1 MVCVD
6 CIQYSVPIVEVS
18 EDPSMSEQMNI
29 GIVGGS
35 IAGLAAASPLIES
48 GHMVEVFE
56 RSNSNLKDRGTGV
69 AMDPA
74 IIKLI
79 DDGIGEPIH
88 SCQVFDREGKVAWER
103 ALQKRVTSWASVYNA
118 LAKRVPPSI
127 VHPGADVVDAG
138 TEGDHAWIGF
148 ENGKRRTF
156 DLVIG
161 ADGIGS
167 VIRPLVSPGFH
178 ARYLG
183 YVAYRG
189 LLPVESVPADAGAML
204 ETLGQSKMV
213 NFYLDGSHLVA
224 YRVASDAGQQFVNWM
239 WYRNVPEAELPSVLT
254 DRAGRTH
261 EWSVPAGRVR
271 PELEELIS
279 AEAGQ
284 EMNGG
289 MASIVQA
296 TGELSIQA
304 IFTGNAS
311 TFHSGRMVLIGDA
324 ARIAIPHIGAGTSMA
339 IRDAMDLAES
349 IRNAD
354 EDLGDCLEGW
364 AMKRRTLTIE
374 SIQFGCELGHD
385 LQFSNRDW
393 QAWSTDDFDK
403 WWGDLVGDR
412 NLYFQPKS
420 N

>member
-1 MVCVD
+1 
-6 CIQYSVPIVEVS
+6 
-18 EDPSMSEQMNI
+18 MSEQLNI

-35 IAGLAAASPLIES
+35 IAGLAAASSLVES

-79 DDGIGEPIH
+79 DDGIGESIH
-88 SCQVFDREGKVAWER
+88 SCQVFDRDSNAAWER
-103 ALQKRVTSWASVYNA
+103 PLRKRVTSWASVYNA
-118 LAKRVPPSI
+118 LVKRVPPSI

-138 TEGDHAWIGF
+138 TEGNHAWVAF
-148 ENGKRRTF
+148 ENGRRRRF

-167 VIRPLVSPGFH
+167 VIRPRVSPEFH

-189 LLPVESVPADAGAML
+189 LLPVESVPEEGRSML
-204 ETLGQSKMV
+204 DILGQSKMA
-213 NFYLDGSHLVA
+213 NFYLAGSHLVA

-254 DRAGRTH
+254 DRTGRH
-261 EWSVPAGRVR
+261 HAWSVPAGRVR
-271 PELEELIS
+271 PELEEAIS
-279 AEAGQ
+279 AEAKQ
-284 EMNGG
+284 EMDAG

-296 TGELSIQA
+296 TDELSIQA

-311 TFHSGRMVLIGDA
+311 SFHSGRMVLIGDA

-349 IRNAD
+349 IHHAD
-354 EDLGDCLEGW
+354 GDLENSLEAW
-364 AMKRRTLTIE
+364 AMMRRTSTIG
-374 SIQFGCELGHD
+374 SIEFGCELGHE

-403 WWGDLVGDR
+403 WWNDLVGDR
-412 NLYFQPKS
+412 SLYFQPRS